1 MRLRLELPP
10 WFSFDGVVRSH
21 GWYDLPPFSYD
32 AKAGILTTAVGGE
45 GSRPRRV
52 AFCASRGGLLAEGDG
67 LPRAELRAAARRVF
81 SLDVALSG
89 FYALLGGEPALR
101 RGLER
106 GGGRMLRAPSLFE
119 DAVKMLL
126 TTNCSWEATRGMV
139 RRLIALCGAGGEAFP
154 EAAAVARFSPAALR
168 AKVRCGYRAAALAR
182 FARRVASGRL
192 DLARWEQPEAPAEQV
207 REAILAEHGF
217 GPYAAEGLLRILGRH
232 EYLALDS
239 WVRKQ
244 YRRLYPGPAKTVDRA
259 IARRYAR
266 FGSFRGLALWLEM
279 TREWHEKTI

>member
-1 MRLRLELPP
+1 
-10 WFSFDGVVRSH
+10 
-21 GWYDLPPFSYD
+21 
-32 AKAGILTTAVGGE
+32 
-45 GSRPRRV
+45 
-52 AFCASRGGLLAEGDG
+52 
-67 LPRAELRAAARRVF
+67 
-81 SLDVALSG
+81 
-89 FYALLGGEPALR
+89 
-101 RGLER
+101 
-106 GGGRMLRAPSLFE
+106 
-119 DAVKMLL
+119 
-126 TTNCSWEATRGMV
+126 
-139 RRLIALCGAGGEAFP
+139 
-154 EAAAVARFSPAALR
+154 FSPAALR